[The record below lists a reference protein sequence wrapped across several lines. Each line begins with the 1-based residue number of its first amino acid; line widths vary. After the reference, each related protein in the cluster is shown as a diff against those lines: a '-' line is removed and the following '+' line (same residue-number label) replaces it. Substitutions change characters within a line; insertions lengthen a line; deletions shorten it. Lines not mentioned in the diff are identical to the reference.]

1 MNTETLFNWFRDI
14 SQGKN
19 SLEIFE
25 ELTKNKKEYKSS
37 DFYKNT
43 HLSIYKAYEIYIK
56 NTENTIV
63 QLINGEIVQDL
74 LKGKTSSL
82 ALFLEQLMG
91 QIDFEKI
98 DNIIDRAADRLY
110 DIAENNTALKDA
122 IVKELRKVNL

>member
-63 QLINGEIVQDL
+63 QLVNGEIVQDL

-82 ALFLEQLMG
+82 ALLLEQLMD

-110 DIAENNTALKDA
+110 GIAENNTALKDA

>member
-82 ALFLEQLMG
+82 ALLLEQLMD

-98 DNIIDRAADRLY
+98 DNIIDKAADRLY
-110 DIAENNTALKDA
+110 GIAENNTALKDA

>member
-43 HLSIYKAYEIYIK
+43 HLSIYKAYEIYIR
-56 NTENTIV
+56 NT
-63 QLINGEIVQDL
+63 
-74 LKGKTSSL
+74 
-82 ALFLEQLMG
+82 
-91 QIDFEKI
+91 
-98 DNIIDRAADRLY
+98 RLVY
-110 DIAENNTALKDA
+110 H
-122 IVKELRKVNL
+122 

>member
-25 ELTKNKKEYKSS
+25 ELTKNKKEYKNS

-43 HLSIYKAYEIYIK
+43 HLSIYKAYEIYVK

-63 QLINGEIVQDL
+63 QLVNGEIVQDL

-82 ALFLEQLMG
+82 ALLLEQLMD

-110 DIAENNTALKDA
+110 GIAENNTALKDA
-122 IVKELRKVNL
+122 IVKELQKVKL

>member
-82 ALFLEQLMG
+82 ALLLEQLMG

-98 DNIIDRAADRLY
+98 DNIIDMAADRLY
-110 DIAENNTALKDA
+110 GIAENNTALKDA